1 MLASEPVSKLST
13 QMTRLPRAS
22 SSSQRWDP
30 RKPAPPVTRQVA
42 IPVRDLTRAP
52 IPQSVAKPLSRRLVR
67 RGHEVRPRQL
77 EGGEHGARGPIA
89 PADFHIID
97 PMATA
102 RADREDQDHLTVA
115 PIVGPDDPRRFT
127 DSGIEINELYTPE
140 DLPEQLELGEPGDFP
155 YTRGVH
161 REMYRK
167 QTWTM
172 RQYAGYASARESNER
187 YRYLLSKG
195 STGLSMAFDLPTQ
208 LGLDSDNPRCLG
220 EVGRTGVAIDTIDDM
235 RTAFE
240 GIPLDQV
247 STSMTINAPAS
258 CLLLLYELV
267 GEEQGVPSEK
277 LRGTTQNDVLK
288 EYIARGN
295 YIYPPEPTMRLT
307 TDLFEYCHE
316 RVPRWN
322 TISISGY
329 HFREKGCSAVQE
341 VAFTLSSGIAY
352 VQAAIERGLS
362 VDEFAPRLAFFF
374 NGHNNVFQEVAKF
387 RAARRMWA
395 HIMRE
400 RFGATNPKAM
410 MLRFHTQT
418 GGVTLTAQQP
428 ENNIV
433 RVALQGFAAVVR
445 GHAVAAHQRFRRG
458 AGAAEGASGENRRC
472 ARSRYWPHESGAADT
487 VDPFAGSYLV
497 EALTDEIEGRANK
510 LIARVDALGGSVNA
524 IEFITG
530 EIDESAWGYQERYRI
545 GQDIV
550 VGVNKYV
557 EDAAEV
563 PDLLR
568 VDPESERE
576 QVDRLSAL
584 QGRPRPGAGGSAPGG
599 AARGGARQR
608 EPAADDPPGAEGPLL
623 AGRGVRGDAGRL
635 RPVRAALLGRRKTR
649 WHRRPPP
656 LRSTNIVL
664 ALHIMARGGG
674 LRRRIRASGRLHRG
688 RASTSHAACRF
699 CTASSTRSSAC
710 S

>member
-1 MLASEPVSKLST
+1 VPATDQRFDHRAVLIISSMASTE
-13 QMTRLPRAS
+13 
-22 SSSQRWDP
+22 
-30 RKPAPPVTRQVA
+30 
-42 IPVRDLTRAP
+42 
-52 IPQSVAKPLSRRLVR
+52 
-67 RGHEVRPRQL
+67 E
-77 EGGEHGARGPIA
+77 
-89 PADFHIID
+89 
-97 PMATA
+97 
-102 RADREDQDHLTVA
+102 HLTVA

-127 DSGIEINELYTPE
+127 DSGIEISELYTE
-140 DLPEQLELGEPGDFP
+140 AELPAELDLGEPGEFP

-167 QTWTM
+167 QPWTM

-235 RTAFE
+235 RTAFD
-240 GIPLDQV
+240 GIPLEEV
-247 STSMTINAPAS
+247 STSMTINAPAA

-295 YIYPPEPTMRLT
+295 YIYPPQPTMRLT
-307 TDLFEYCHE
+307 TDLFAYCQQ

-352 VQAAIERGLS
+352 VQAAIDKGLS
-362 VDEFAPRLAFFF
+362 VDDFAPRLAFFF

-400 RFGATNPKAM
+400 RFGATNPKAT

-433 RVALQGFAAVVR
+433 RVALQGFAAVCGGTQSLHTNGFDEALALPTER
-445 GHAVAAHQRFRRG
+445 AAKIALRTQQIL
-458 AGAAEGASGENRRC
+458 A
-472 ARSRYWPHESGAADT
+472 HESGATDT
-487 VDPFAGSYLV
+487 VDPFAGSYFV
-497 EALTDEIEGRANK
+497 EALTDEIEARANE
-510 LIARVDALGGSVNA
+510 LIAKVDALGGSVNA
-524 IEFITG
+524 IQFITG

-550 VGVNKYV
+550 VGVNAYK
-557 EDAAEV
+557 EDDIEV

-576 QVDRLSAL
+576 QVQRLQDFKADRDGQLVERRL
-584 QGRPRPGAGGSAPGG
+584 GELRDV
-599 AARGGARQR
+599 ARGSENLLPAIRQALKDRCSLGEVCGAMQDVFGSYA
-608 EPAADDPPGAEGPLL
+608 P
-623 AGRGVRGDAGRL
+623 
-635 RPVRAALLGRRKTR
+635 T
-649 WHRRPPP
+649 
-656 LRSTNIVL
+656 
-664 ALHIMARGGG
+664 
-674 LRRRIRASGRLHRG
+674 
-688 RASTSHAACRF
+688 F
-699 CTASSTRSSAC
+699 
-710 S
+710 